1 MMSSGLFSHAVLC
14 RDGLNSYMDR
24 LEDLEGELDGIEEIT
39 GSILD
44 TVHTLQHDGDY
55 IIKLLEDRVRSLKFK
70 CYKYNPTQWSENLD
84 YCDETVKL
92 ARITAVIKH
101 LLK

>member
-14 RDGLNSYMDR
+14 RDRLNNYMDR

-70 CYKYNPTQWSENLD
+70 CYKYRSENLD